1 MAVAEIV
8 AVFFRSQNRPV
19 GARVQ
24 SEIQKWKENN
34 DGTNKW
40 EYHEPYVCLGVI
52 VFKQV
57 LYHLSQGLGMIDV
70 DAWNRLSS
78 PTCQVRWNR
87 FTCVERNS
95 KLMPLETRRVSP
107 RGWLQMKKAPG
118 RTGRLPSFAHWSC
131 SQIPRPHQEERREY
145 QMIQPLALGPTY
157 RSPDV
162 CPSYVAFWIGA
173 LKLYI
178 NVDVEKYPATQ
189 SLVPSG
195 SLQNYGVTVGPWHPW
210 QPKDLRTSYY
220 KRFSE
225 FSIYASPLTQ
235 LDTTLTGFHQ
245 GYSMSD
251 IAPELLHILPSLWT
265 GNLLIL
271 CNAQIWQVTQP
282 LWGMTSSMQRMRA
295 MAQRDC
301 RHSSNAMARDVAGS
315 LSVHWSFIF
324 SVPIPAVQLKTIFK
338 YI

>member
-1 MAVAEIV
+1 
-8 AVFFRSQNRPV
+8 
-19 GARVQ
+19 
-24 SEIQKWKENN
+24 
-34 DGTNKW
+34 
-40 EYHEPYVCLGVI
+40 
-52 VFKQV
+52 
-57 LYHLSQGLGMIDV
+57 MIDV

-107 RGWLQMKKAPG
+107 GK
-118 RTGRLPSFAHWSC
+118 RLAANEKGTRNWPTAILAHWSC
-131 SQIPRPHQEERREY
+131 SQIPRSHQKERREY
-145 QMIQPLALGPTY
+145 EVIQPLALGPTY

-162 CPSYVAFWIGA
+162 CPSYAAFRRA
-173 LKLYI
+173 LRLYI

-195 SLQNYGVTVGPWHPW
+195 SLQNYGVIVGPWHPW
-210 QPKDLRTSYY
+210 EPKDLRTSHY
-220 KRFSE
+220 KRFEE

-245 GYSMSD
+245 GYSMPD
-251 IAPELLHILPSLWT
+251 ITPELLHILLSLWI

-282 LWGMTSSMQRMRA
+282 LLRGMTSSIQTMRA
-295 MAQRDC
+295 MAQRDG
-301 RHSSNAMARDVAGS
+301 RHSSNAMAPQDVAGS
-315 LSVHWSFIF
+315 LSAHRLAGRLFF
-324 SVPIPAVQLKTIFK
+324 SVPIPAVQLKTI
-338 YI
+338 

>member
-1 MAVAEIV
+1 MAVAEAV
-8 AVFFRSQNRPV
+8 AVFLGPRTGWLVPEFS
-19 GARVQ
+19 
-24 SEIQKWKENN
+24 QKWKENI
-34 DGTNKW
+34 DGTNKKW

-118 RTGRLPSFAHWSC
+118 TGRLPSFAHWSC

-162 CPSYVAFWIGA
+162 CPSYVAF
-173 LKLYI
+173 
-178 NVDVEKYPATQ
+178 
-189 SLVPSG
+189 
-195 SLQNYGVTVGPWHPW
+195 
-210 QPKDLRTSYY
+210 
-220 KRFSE
+220 
-225 FSIYASPLTQ
+225 
-235 LDTTLTGFHQ
+235 
-245 GYSMSD
+245 
-251 IAPELLHILPSLWT
+251 
-265 GNLLIL
+265 
-271 CNAQIWQVTQP
+271 
-282 LWGMTSSMQRMRA
+282 
-295 MAQRDC
+295 
-301 RHSSNAMARDVAGS
+301 
-315 LSVHWSFIF
+315 
-324 SVPIPAVQLKTIFK
+324 
-338 YI
+338 

>member
-107 RGWLQMKKAPG
+107 GK
-118 RTGRLPSFAHWSC
+118 RLAANEKGTRKNW
-131 SQIPRPHQEERREY
+131 
-145 QMIQPLALGPTY
+145 PT
-157 RSPDV
+157 
-162 CPSYVAFWIGA
+162 A
-173 LKLYI
+173 
-178 NVDVEKYPATQ
+178 
-189 SLVPSG
+189 
-195 SLQNYGVTVGPWHPW
+195 
-210 QPKDLRTSYY
+210 
-220 KRFSE
+220 
-225 FSIYASPLTQ
+225 
-235 LDTTLTGFHQ
+235 
-245 GYSMSD
+245 
-251 IAPELLHILPSLWT
+251 
-265 GNLLIL
+265 IL
-271 CNAQIWQVTQP
+271 CPLELQP
-282 LWGMTSSMQRMRA
+282 
-295 MAQRDC
+295 D
-301 RHSSNAMARDVAGS
+301 ARKNGGS
-315 LSVHWSFIF
+315 IR
-324 SVPIPAVQLKTIFK
+324 
-338 YI
+338 

>member
-1 MAVAEIV
+1 MRPMDGSVRSKGPYGRGRSRSS
-8 AVFFRSQNRPV
+8 FFRSQNRPV

-107 RGWLQMKKAPG
+107 GK
-118 RTGRLPSFAHWSC
+118 RLAANEKGTRKNWPTAILAHWSC
-131 SQIPRPHQEERREY
+131 SQMRGREY
-145 QMIQPLALGPTY
+145 QMIQPLVFGPTY
-157 RSPDV
+157 RSPD
-162 CPSYVAFWIGA
+162 

-178 NVDVEKYPATQ
+178 NVDVEK
-189 SLVPSG
+189 
-195 SLQNYGVTVGPWHPW
+195 
-210 QPKDLRTSYY
+210 
-220 KRFSE
+220 
-225 FSIYASPLTQ
+225 
-235 LDTTLTGFHQ
+235 
-245 GYSMSD
+245 
-251 IAPELLHILPSLWT
+251 
-265 GNLLIL
+265 
-271 CNAQIWQVTQP
+271 
-282 LWGMTSSMQRMRA
+282 
-295 MAQRDC
+295 
-301 RHSSNAMARDVAGS
+301 
-315 LSVHWSFIF
+315 
-324 SVPIPAVQLKTIFK
+324 
-338 YI
+338 